1 MSGELSGPGAVG
13 AHDDPAA
20 ERLPTCREVVEIITD
35 YLEGTLPPDE
45 SQRLELHLVWCQACR
60 TYLEQM
66 RESIRLT
73 GRLAGEA
80 ITEETRGELLRLFR
94 DWRR

>member
-1 MSGELSGPGAVG
+1 MSGDPRGRGARAVP
-13 AHDDPAA
+13 DDPAS
-20 ERLPTCREVVEIITD
+20 ERLPTCREVVEIVTD
-35 YLEGTLPPDE
+35 YLDGTLAPDE

-73 GRLAGEA
+73 GRLAEEEIPEEA
-80 ITEETRGELLRLFR
+80 RGELMRLFR